1 MGSGGVGG
9 LFGAR
14 LAASGADVRFI
25 ARGRHLAAI
34 KQDGL
39 IVESEHCG
47 DLKLAVEATDDPGQ
61 VGHCDYVLFCVKL
74 WDTEAACQAI
84 APMVGKMTT
93 IISFQNGIER
103 DQILQDAFGA
113 DKVAGGISYVAATI
127 KQPGVIT
134 QKGHVQK
141 LVFGEYSGEQSSR
154 LFRFAYACRSA
165 NIEVEMPADIRQAL
179 WYKFICLVAMS
190 SMTAATR
197 LPIGPVRNNAK
208 TRSLTRKVME
218 EVKAVGLKSG
228 VSLESDIVDRQMAYL
243 DGLAADVTASLEYD
257 LRTGNK
263 LELPYLA
270 GYVVEL
276 GDRLGVDTPSLDTIC
291 ALLDPYVDWRPVI
304 A

>member
-103 DQILQDAFGA
+103 DQI
-113 DKVAGGISYVAATI
+113 Y
-127 KQPGVIT
+127 
-134 QKGHVQK
+134 
-141 LVFGEYSGEQSSR
+141 
-154 LFRFAYACRSA
+154 
-165 NIEVEMPADIRQAL
+165 
-179 WYKFICLVAMS
+179 
-190 SMTAATR
+190 
-197 LPIGPVRNNAK
+197 
-208 TRSLTRKVME
+208 
-218 EVKAVGLKSG
+218 
-228 VSLESDIVDRQMAYL
+228 
-243 DGLAADVTASLEYD
+243 
-257 LRTGNK
+257 
-263 LELPYLA
+263 
-270 GYVVEL
+270 
-276 GDRLGVDTPSLDTIC
+276 
-291 ALLDPYVDWRPVI
+291 
-304 A
+304 